1 MMKKKFTSVAALGL
15 CLALGFSMGVSADS
29 RKVVTLGADLS
40 EQQKQIVMNYFGV
53 TADQVDILTIT
64 NQDERDHLGSYV
76 PLEQI
81 GTHTYSCALVS
92 PTASG
97 GIQVKTANL
106 DWVTCNMIA
115 TTLSTSGV
123 VNCDV
128 IAASPIQVSG
138 TGALTG
144 IIMAYEQASGETL
157 SPQKKELATEELV
170 ITGQLANNVGQKEA
184 TAIVNEAKTE
194 IISQN
199 ITDITVIQNIVN
211 EAANDNNTQL
221 TQDQVDMVTELLDK
235 ISQEDYNYDDMKDT
249 LERVDENVGVTSQT
263 DELSGDESND
273 EESAAQQ
280 AAQDAQAEAETE
292 TEETEASILD
302 NTNDDAFGGDVITGS
317 TLEPETDAP
326 LPETESPILETEMPA
341 ETYTEGSDGIDAQM
355 PAETEMPVETDGY
368 SDVPSETPEFET
380 EAPLE
385 TEAPVL
391 ETEAPVETE
400 APAETEVS
408 TEPQYTTDDLSDEK
422 KVTYT
427 EINWYLDRVLDL
439 TTEASRVE
447 AENGEHKEEYKEIS
461 EMDVTALEADEE
473 TSKALKEEFN
483 KFLLKFLV
491 EGLSEEA
498 KTLDEL
504 DTAEYGAPEVKV
516 LSQEIK
522 DLIVTDAAQKLV
534 SVDPTV
540 RQTVSDEA
548 EAFFKKIY
556 GVDGAGEEDT
566 YSEEEPGETEAY
578 SEDSYEDEY
587 SDESYSEEGSDEIY
601 DESMIPEA
609 TDDGTM
615 E

>member
-1 MMKKKFTSVAALGL
+1 MMKKKFTSVAAIGL

-29 RKVVTLGADLS
+29 RKVVTLGADLN

-199 ITDITVIQNIVN
+199 ITDVTVIQNIVN

-355 PAETEMPVETDGY
+355 PAETEMPVET
-368 SDVPSETPEFET
+368 
-380 EAPLE
+380 
-385 TEAPVL
+385 EAPVL

-408 TEPQYTTDDLSDEK
+408 TEPQYTIDDLSDEK

-461 EMDVTALEADEE
+461 EMAVTALAADEE
-473 TSKALKEEFN
+473 TSKALKEEFDQ
-483 KFLLKFLV
+483 FLLKFLV
-491 EGLSEEA
+491 EGLSEEE
-498 KTLDEL
+498 KMLDEL

-556 GVDGAGEEDT
+556 GVDDAGDEGT

-587 SDESYSEEGSDEIY
+587 SDESYSEEGSDETY
-601 DESMIPEA
+601 DENMIPEA

>member
-1 MMKKKFTSVAALGL
+1 MMKKKFSSVAALGL

-199 ITDITVIQNIVN
+199 ITDVTVIQNIVN

-221 TQDQVDMVTELLDK
+221 TQDQIDMVTELLNK

-292 TEETEASILD
+292 AEETEASILD
-302 NTNDDAFGGDVITGS
+302 NTNDDAFGGDIITGS
-317 TLEPETDAP
+317 TLEPENDAP

-341 ETYTEGSDGIDAQM
+341 ET
-355 PAETEMPVETDGY
+355 EMPVETDGC

-385 TEAPVL
+385 TEAPAL
-391 ETEAPVETE
+391 ETEAPVLETE

-408 TEPQYTTDDLSDEK
+408 TEPQYTIDDLSDEK

-461 EMDVTALEADEE
+461 EMDVTALAADEE
-473 TSKALKEEFN
+473 TSKALKEKFDQ
-483 KFLLKFLV
+483 FLLKFLV
-491 EGLSEEA
+491 EGLSEEE
-498 KTLDEL
+498 KMLDEL

-556 GVDGAGEEDT
+556 GVDDAGDEGT

-601 DESMIPEA
+601 DENMIPEA

>member
-1 MMKKKFTSVAALGL
+1 MMKKKFTSVAAIGL

-29 RKVVTLGADLS
+29 RKVVTLGADLN

-199 ITDITVIQNIVN
+199 ITDVTVIQNIVN

-355 PAETEMPVETDGY
+355 PAETEMPVET
-368 SDVPSETPEFET
+368 
-380 EAPLE
+380 
-385 TEAPVL
+385 EAPVL

-408 TEPQYTTDDLSDEK
+408 TEPQYMIDDLSDEK

-461 EMDVTALEADEE
+461 EMDVTALAADEE
-473 TSKALKEEFN
+473 TSKALKEEFD

-491 EGLSEEA
+491 EGLSEEE
-498 KTLDEL
+498 KMLDEL

-516 LSQEIK
+516 LSQKIK

-556 GVDGAGEEDT
+556 GVDNAADEGT

-587 SDESYSEEGSDEIY
+587 SDESYSEEGSDETY
-601 DESMIPEA
+601 NENMIPEA

>member
-1 MMKKKFTSVAALGL
+1 MMKKKFTSVAAIGL

-326 LPETESPILETEMPA
+326 LPDTESSILETEMPA

-391 ETEAPVETE
+391 ETE

-540 RQTVSDEA
+540 RQTVSNEA

-556 GVDGAGEEDT
+556 GVDGAGDEGT

-578 SEDSYEDEY
+578 SEDSYADEY
-587 SDESYSEEGSDEIY
+587 SEESY